1 MKVTITMENPSGLHA
16 RPAVLL
22 ADRASKFEA
31 EIRLYAHGKE
41 AKATDVLEIMGLGS
55 TCGSEVTVE
64 ASGPEATAAV
74 YTLAGMLAAKD
85 IYR

>member
-16 RPAVLL
+16 RPAVQL

-31 EIRLYAHGKE
+31 KIRLHAHGKE
-41 AKATDVLEIMGLGS
+41 AKATDVLEIMGLGI
-55 TCGSEVTVE
+55 TCGTEITVE

>member
-22 ADRASKFEA
+22 ADRASKLEA

-41 AKATDVLEIMGLGS
+41 AKATDVLEIMEIGR
-55 TCGSEVTVE
+55 
-64 ASGPEATAAV
+64 ASCRERV
-74 YTLAGMLAAKD
+74 
-85 IYR
+85 